1 MTNDLSD
8 LMAGAQKLGYSGTDK
23 NIYALRDWLRENHRI
38 HVEVGSV
45 WDEQV
50 NLVEGYFYTVTV
62 PIHIYHEEPRY
73 YGGGKSHSEMLFEG
87 VGKALELLQRYNKQ
101 KYLQV
106 EDDDLVVAYLKGY
119 SEKNAKQRKQ
129 PLYPTNIE
137 EYAYLQGKQ
146 GDYIEEG
153 LTDED
158 IVVLV
163 RNELKEEEQYRLE

>member
-1 MTNDLSD
+1 MTNDLSK
-8 LMAGAQKLGYSGTDK
+8 LISSAQRLGYTRDVN
-23 NIYALRDWLRENHRI
+23 NIYAIRDWLRENHQI
-38 HVEVGSV
+38 HVEVGCV

-50 NLVEGYFYTVTV
+50 NLVEGYFYTVTA
-62 PIHIYHEEPRY
+62 PIYIYHEEPHY
-73 YGGGKSHSEMLFEG
+73 CSGGNSHSAMLFEG
-87 VGKALELLQRYNKQ
+87 VQKALQLLQRYNKQ
-101 KYLQV
+101 KHLQV

-129 PLYPTNIE
+129 PPYPTNIE
-137 EYAYLQGKQ
+137 EYAYKQGKQ

-163 RNELKEEEQYRLE
+163 RNELKEEEQFRLE

>member
-1 MTNDLSD
+1 MTNHSNSIVL
-8 LMAGAQKLGYSGTDK
+8 AQKLGYTGAEND
-23 NIYALRDWLRENHRI
+23 IYALRDWLREDHRI

-50 NLVEGYFYTVTV
+50 NLVEGYFYTVTA
-62 PIHIYHEEPRY
+62 PIHIYHVEPEY
-73 YGGGKSHSEMLFEG
+73 CGGGKSHSEMLFEG
-87 VGKALELLQRYNKQ
+87 VSKALELLQRYNKQ
-101 KYLQV
+101 KHLHV

-129 PLYPTNIE
+129 PPYPTNIE
-137 EYAYLQGKQ
+137 EFAYLQGKQ

-163 RNELKEEEQYRLE
+163 RNDLKEEEQYRLE